1 MNEFCIS
8 RGSVA
13 AFSDALDKTK
23 ITYVNS
29 SGLLCQKLLKFVRFR
44 LSYSKKTKTVKFFWT
59 TVR

>member
-44 LSYSKKTKTVKFFWT
+44 LSYSKKTKTVKFF
-59 TVR
+59 